1 MKWQRQIK
9 NGLNGKWVKSKTKF
23 DGIKEMQCRAET
35 RRDQLTQTSWNEMLT
50 GSGKEWFNTNW
61 KFWSDSNYWS
71 YRSHNPHCS
80 STVPTQVFFNQ
91 DIKTICPFTQTW
103 NKLQHCT
110 FWKSD
115 TSSSLITAVIDD
127 GAKRMPVETPVIVFN
142 SVESYEAQYYVCN
155 TCLIFQAVIQN
166 YNKL

>member
-1 MKWQRQIK
+1 MLIWFDCIECQWKNKMRKNRSIK
-9 NGLNGKWVKSKTKF
+9 KSRCFRRNTWSDLLYEMTKTNKKIGKWVKSKTKF

-50 GSGKEWFNTNW
+50 GSGQEWFNTNW

-91 DIKTICPFTQTW
+91 GIKTICPFTQTW
-103 NKLQHCT
+103 NKLQHRT
-110 FWKSD
+110 FWK
-115 TSSSLITAVIDD
+115 
-127 GAKRMPVETPVIVFN
+127 
-142 SVESYEAQYYVCN
+142 
-155 TCLIFQAVIQN
+155 
-166 YNKL
+166 